1 MNDVMNKD
9 EELEGYSQSFLAF
22 QNLLLTDE
30 EISMNHLHIVNDI
43 LNFMKSGTKT
53 KRKKN
58 FKIYFENM
66 NLSNGKE
73 LTELLQKLKTAIEL
87 NEYQEIQKQKN
98 TLIAQGI
105 LGVTKTYLE
114 TFGEEITSQIIINH
128 DSEDKHLHAYRRWL
142 NEDMNSLITEM
153 RHAYDEK
160 TLSKDLVKQFVF
172 EFKKYLQGRG
182 LLKIIEINSKKIIG
196 VPIQLTNEGYV
207 ILPHPFLET
216 EWEVSNSI
224 DYVDDKNRLK
234 VGDIVSVH
242 FKSTHNE
249 RFLASLLYVDFS
261 SAEIV
266 PQTLHQ
272 ALVDYADE
280 SYIEKAYEVFR
291 IEEKNE
297 EIIKSIIT
305 KKLLDTS
312 TEVQVS
318 LSEQLTQL
326 DNVREQIT
334 KQTAELNQEKE
345 MLDEKRKEWHEVLI
359 KIDELTNMDELE
371 EEISKINRIPYIPEQ
386 FISTLQSLFYYNDEQ
401 HLIYKKDLIKSFVYA
416 LQANILTI
424 IAGPSGTGKS
434 SIVHAFA
441 NAVENVE
448 VRMIPVQT
456 SWTDTQDLLGYFHP
470 MDKAFIPTPFMEAMA
485 EAALDKNKSKL
496 FLICLDEMNLA
507 HVEYYFSEI
516 LSARE
521 EKVPSLR
528 LYPKRHWSTA
538 KMLLLKEDVDLERQQ
553 TARELI
559 DLYPPIFKIPK
570 NVRFIGTLNMDHT
583 VKPLSPKV
591 IDRSFIIEINH
602 LTSQEKK
609 AIKRVIG
616 REVGKVE
623 MNYSIFE
630 DAILEASLIED
641 TMRKI
646 EEISALFESYPNAAL
661 NSRGLKHI
669 RNFLSYAKNNIEK
682 NELLDYIILGKILPR
697 IEIKRMDIE
706 AIAANVINQLQ
717 PYPLSLEKFRKMLNT
732 KHTVNFW

>member
-280 SYIEKAYEVFR
+280 SYIEKAYEVFQ

-401 HLIYKKDLIKSFVYA
+401 HLILNNSY
-416 LQANILTI
+416 
-424 IAGPSGTGKS
+424 
-434 SIVHAFA
+434 
-441 NAVENVE
+441 
-448 VRMIPVQT
+448 
-456 SWTDTQDLLGYFHP
+456 
-470 MDKAFIPTPFMEAMA
+470 
-485 EAALDKNKSKL
+485 
-496 FLICLDEMNLA
+496 FLIE
-507 HVEYYFSEI
+507 
-516 LSARE
+516 
-521 EKVPSLR
+521 
-528 LYPKRHWSTA
+528 
-538 KMLLLKEDVDLERQQ
+538 
-553 TARELI
+553 
-559 DLYPPIFKIPK
+559 
-570 NVRFIGTLNMDHT
+570 T
-583 VKPLSPKV
+583 V
-591 IDRSFIIEINH
+591 
-602 LTSQEKK
+602 
-609 AIKRVIG
+609 
-616 REVGKVE
+616 
-623 MNYSIFE
+623 
-630 DAILEASLIED
+630 
-641 TMRKI
+641 
-646 EEISALFESYPNAAL
+646 
-661 NSRGLKHI
+661 
-669 RNFLSYAKNNIEK
+669 
-682 NELLDYIILGKILPR
+682 
-697 IEIKRMDIE
+697 
-706 AIAANVINQLQ
+706 
-717 PYPLSLEKFRKMLNT
+717 
-732 KHTVNFW
+732 

>member
-9 EELEGYSQSFLAF
+9 EELVGYSQSFLAF

-30 EISMNHLHIVNDI
+30 EISMNHLLIVNDV
-43 LNFMKSGTKT
+43 LDFMKSGTKT

-58 FKIYFENM
+58 FKNFFENM
-66 NLSNGKE
+66 GLSNGKE
-73 LTELLQKLKTAIEL
+73 LTELLQKLKVAVEL
-87 NEYQEIQKQKN
+87 NEDQEIQEQKN
-98 TLIAQGI
+98 TLIVQGI

-114 TFGEEITSQIIINH
+114 AFGEEIASQIIINQ
-128 DSEDKHLHAYRRWL
+128 DVGDPHLHAYRRWL
-142 NEDMNSLITEM
+142 NEDINSLITKM

-182 LLKIIEINSKKIIG
+182 LLKIIEINSKKIVG
-196 VPIQLTNEGYV
+196 VPIQLTSEGYV

-216 EWEVSNSI
+216 EWEVSNSV
-224 DYVDDKNRLK
+224 DYVRDKNRIK

-242 FKSTHNE
+242 FNASHNE
-249 RFLASLLYVDFS
+249 HFLASLLYVDFS

-280 SYIEKAYEVFR
+280 SYIEKAYEVFQ
-291 IEEKNE
+291 IKEKNE

-326 DNVREQIT
+326 DNVREKIAKQI
-334 KQTAELNQEKE
+334 AELDQEKE
-345 MLDEKRKEWHEVLI
+345 SLDEKRKEWHEVLI
-359 KIDELTNMDELE
+359 KIDELSNMDELE
-371 EEISKINRIPYIPEQ
+371 EEIQKIERIPYIPEQ

-602 LTSQEKK
+602 LTSQEKE
-609 AIKRVIG
+609 AIKREIG

-641 TMRKI
+641 TLRKI

-706 AIAANVINQLQ
+706 AIAANVIIQLQ
-717 PYPLSLEKFRKMLNT
+717 PYPLSLEKFREMLNT